1 VFRTVSVSR
10 SSFFFGRKASRKC
23 RVCFFFSV
31 QEEIEE
37 FRIDKIERSMSS
49 PPPRSQIVDA
59 ELLQG
64 GVDVFAHVHG
74 ELGQFLV
81 ADFEAGRMRALDL
94 TLDA

>member
-1 VFRTVSVSR
+1 MSGFV
-10 SSFFFGRKASRKC
+10 FFFFLGGDAPGKC

-64 GVDVFAHVHG
+64 GANVFAHVHG